1 MENNKSPKKI
11 ELEKQIYWGNNS
23 KQMTWADIKHL
34 ELQDND
40 IIHSGWVDDENFDYH
55 GYWHNEITRMV
66 EETDEQFENRIAK
79 MKQNDIW
86 AKERRRES
94 YLRLKEE
101 FENGKSK

>member
-1 MENNKSPKKI
+1 MENKKAPKKI
-11 ELEKQIYWGNNS
+11 QVEKQIYWGNNS

-40 IIHSGWVDDENFDYH
+40 VTHSGWVDDDNFDYH

-66 EETDEQFENRIAK
+66 EETDQQFEKRIAK
-79 MKQNDIW
+79 IKQDDIW

-101 FENGKSK
+101 FENGKVS

>member
-1 MENNKSPKKI
+1 MENKKAPKKI
-11 ELEKQIYWGNNS
+11 QVEKQIYWGNNS

-40 IIHSGWVDDENFDYH
+40 VIHSGWVDDDNFDYH

-66 EETDEQFENRIAK
+66 EETDQQFEKRIAK
-79 MKQNDIW
+79 IKQDDIW

-101 FENGKSK
+101 FENGKVS

>member
-1 MENNKSPKKI
+1 MENNKLPKKI

-40 IIHSGWVDDENFDYH
+40 VIHSGWVDDDNFDYH

-66 EETDEQFENRIAK
+66 EETDQQFEKRIARI
-79 MKQNDIW
+79 KQDDIW

-101 FENGKSK
+101 FENGKVS